1 MLKIYSQQTLY
12 CAFFMLCNVVL
23 TTFSNFYGSRHI
35 DHAIKGSYIVSALC
49 RPKTPAVSSP
59 DAGVFLFTLH
69 LLQKGC
75 DLITG
80 HT

>member
-23 TTFSNFYGSRHI
+23 TTFSNFYGNRHI

-59 DAGVFLFTLH
+59 DAGVF
-69 LLQKGC
+69 C
-75 DLITG
+75 N
-80 HT
+80 